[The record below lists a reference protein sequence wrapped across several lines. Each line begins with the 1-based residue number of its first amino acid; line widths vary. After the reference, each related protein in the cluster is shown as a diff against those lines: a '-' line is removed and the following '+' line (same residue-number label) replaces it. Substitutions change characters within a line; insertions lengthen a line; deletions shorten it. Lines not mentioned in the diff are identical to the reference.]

1 MGGEVYRGRSAA
13 DLPGIRWGKSTYSN
27 PSGNCVEIARLGD
40 GQVAVRNSRF
50 PDGAVLICP
59 AGDLRA
65 FVDGVKTGLLG
76 DFRG

>member
-1 MGGEVYRGRSAA
+1 MGGKVDGGRSAA
-13 DLPGIRWGKSTYSN
+13 EVPGIRWWKSSYSN

-50 PDGAVLICP
+50 PDGAVLVCST
-59 AGDLRA
+59 GNLRA
-65 FVDGVKTGLLG
+65 FVAEVKSELLG